1 MKSWKR
7 GGKRMLLF
15 SEEKYKEFFTI
26 IVNKIP
32 LINKIFK
39 KNNEGYKNKDVEE
52 FVEFRQVHTTH
63 DVVISEK
70 RKFFDQVKDDFISTK
85 PQNETQL
92 YNIFLNFCWKNKST
106 NDLLPESKKVQVA
119 LNINKQERLG
129 LQTRAIEEGILIKS
143 GNNKIFFSK
152 NFNSIEEVLEE

>member
-1 MKSWKR
+1 
-7 GGKRMLLF
+7 MLLL
-15 SEEKYKEFFTI
+15 SEGKYKEIFTI

-32 LINKIFK
+32 LINNILK
-39 KNNEGYKNKDVEE
+39 KNNEEYKNKDVEQ

-63 DVVISEK
+63 DVVINEK
-70 RKFFDQVKDDFISTK
+70 RRFFEQEKENFISTK
-85 PQNETQL
+85 PQNRTQL
-92 YNIFLNFCWKNKST
+92 YNSFLNFCWSNKST
-106 NDLLPESKKVQVA
+106 NDLLPESKKVQEV

-129 LQTRAIEEGILIKS
+129 LQTKAIEEGILVKS

>member
-1 MKSWKR
+1 
-7 GGKRMLLF
+7 MLLL
-15 SEEKYKEFFTI
+15 SEGKYKEIFTI

-32 LINKIFK
+32 LINNILK
-39 KNNEGYKNKDVEE
+39 KNNEEYKNKDVEQ

-70 RKFFDQVKDDFISTK
+70 RKFFDQVKENYISTK
-85 PQNETQL
+85 PQNKTQL
-92 YNIFLNFCWKNKST
+92 YNSFLNFCWSNKNT
-106 NDLLPESKKVQVA
+106 NDLLPESKKVQLA
-119 LNINKQERLG
+119 LNINKQERLE
-129 LQTRAIEEGILIKS
+129 LQTRAIEEGILVKS